1 MKPLRLYIKDF
12 MCYDRAFVD
21 FDEFSSALIVGKT
34 EGNDMEA
41 NGVGKTTIFRAIEFV
56 LFGYSDAVLE
66 GIIRDDA
73 DSCSIGFDFE
83 VGEQVY
89 RLTRK
94 RTRKGVADLSLYL
107 RNGVEGTSEEA
118 LHTDDGLIIT
128 DKKYWQD
135 KSSRT
140 AAATEKE
147 LAKLLKINLK
157 SFRVIVHFMQ
167 HDFTGLATATPE
179 KRKLILKEALNLAVY
194 SKLEKIA
201 KDKLSAL
208 SKEADRLNA
217 LMEGL
222 GDPDQAMIGL
232 SQTLSDAE
240 QQIVQRLLAQANIE
254 AAQTQLSDKINR
266 LTAEHSNLESK
277 FSTLIAKQKDLTAEK
292 ARTEI
297 SVKEYHTKKT
307 NIIKQAHEIVAELK
321 ELEATQVKLIG
332 LDFNQIDILTN
343 QIVANKEKAAQL
355 SLTIQNDMAQIEV
368 IKVPMPGGPECEQCH
383 QPITAE
389 HRKYHQQK
397 RSTELREKQSNIQS
411 CKKEMAALTAQN
423 TVHQQN
429 INSLMLSKQHLEEL
443 NVKIATKKKDLA
455 DRRETHKDYQSLYD
469 KFNEELQTKNKEL
482 EEIEKELQSSSLAE
496 AQAVERQIQ
505 AEKKAMDG
513 LNIQATTLNKELI
526 HFNNVKAVVQHDLN
540 QKQEDKRKKLA
551 YTKLIKELDEKIKIY
566 PSVVQAFSSTGIPNL
581 IIQNVLDDLQTEAN
595 ALISQL
601 KPGLQI
607 AFVVEKTQGN
617 GTEADTLDIHY
628 QVNGKKRYYETLSGA
643 MQFIVNF
650 SLRIGL
656 SFFLQKTMGIDLR
669 FLLLDEIDQSLD
681 KMRTDV
687 LADIVKFFQK
697 DFKIL
702 VISHNDRMKDKF
714 SHAILVE
721 QDIHGVSSVKVVSSW

>member
-1 MKPLRLYIKDF
+1 MNPLRLYIKDF

-41 NGVGKTTIFRAIEFV
+41 NGVGKTTIFRALEYV

-83 VGEQVY
+83 VGGQVY

-94 RTRKGVADLSLYL
+94 RTRKGVADVSLYL
-107 RNGVEGTSEEA
+107 RSGAEGSIEQA
-118 LHTDDGLIIT
+118 LHTNDGLIIT
-128 DKKYWQD
+128 DKEYWSE
-135 KSSRT
+135 KSCRT

-147 LAKLLKINLK
+147 LAKLIKINLK

-179 KRKLILKEALNLAVY
+179 KRKLILKEALNLAAY

-201 KDKLSAL
+201 KEKLAAL

-217 LMEGL
+217 LIEGL
-222 GDPDQAMIGL
+222 GDPDQAMTGL
-232 SQTLSDAE
+232 SQTLLDAE
-240 QQIVQRLLAQANIE
+240 QQISHRLLTQANLE
-254 AAQTQLSDKINR
+254 ASQVQLSDKINK
-266 LTAEHSNLESK
+266 LTAEHSNLQSK
-277 FSTLIAKQKDLTAEK
+277 FSTLIVKQKELAAEK

-297 SVKEYHTKKT
+297 SVKEYHTKKS
-307 NIIKQAHEIVAELK
+307 NIIKQAHEIVSELK
-321 ELEATQVKLIG
+321 ELETTQAKLIG

-343 QIVANKEKAAQL
+343 QIVANKEKSAQL
-355 SLTIQNDMAQIEV
+355 SLTIQNGLTTIEELK
-368 IKVPMPGGPECEQCH
+368 IPMPGGPECEQCH
-383 QPITAE
+383 QPITVE

-397 RSTELREKQSNIQS
+397 SATELREKQTEIQN
-411 CKKEMAALTAQN
+411 CKKEMSALTAQN
-423 TVHQQN
+423 ATHQKT

-443 NVKIATKKKDLA
+443 NIKITTKKKDLA

-469 KFNEELQTKNKEL
+469 KFNEELQSKDK
-482 EEIEKELQSSSLAE
+482 EIEETDKELQSSSLAE
-496 AQAVERQIQ
+496 AQILERQIQ
-505 AEKKAMDG
+505 SEKATMDS
-513 LNIQATTLNKELI
+513 LNVQATTLNKELI

-540 QKQEDKRKKLA
+540 QKQEDKRKKMA
-551 YTKLIKELDEKIKIY
+551 YTKLTKELDDKLSVY

-581 IIQNVLDDLQTEAN
+581 IIQNVLDDLQAEAN
-595 ALISQL
+595 VLISQL

-607 AFVVEKTQGN
+607 AFVVEKTQGD

-656 SFFLQKTMGIDLR
+656 SFFLQKTMGVDIKM
-669 FLLLDEIDQSLD
+669 LLLDEIDQSLD

-714 SHAILVE
+714 SHAVLVE
-721 QDIHGVSSVKVVSSW
+721 QDINMISSAKVVSSW